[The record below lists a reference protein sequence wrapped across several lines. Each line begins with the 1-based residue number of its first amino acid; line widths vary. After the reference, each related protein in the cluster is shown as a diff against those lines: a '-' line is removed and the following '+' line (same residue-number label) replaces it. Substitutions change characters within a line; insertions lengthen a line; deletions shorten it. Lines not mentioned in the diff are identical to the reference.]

1 MNNTP
6 QLKGTATHFI
16 ELYKNKQG
24 YFSITNKRLYS
35 TPIRP
40 IKELEPSLQV
50 TKGTGCKTIAVWHI
64 TPHPFIDINQFKT
77 N

>member
-6 QLKGTATHFI
+6 QLKGTAIHFI
-16 ELYKNKQG
+16 EQYRYSNGNETQTCKLPLNYLREQLAATK
-24 YFSITNKRLYS
+24 SI
-35 TPIRP
+35 
-40 IKELEPSLQV
+40 
-50 TKGTGCKTIAVWHI
+50 KGKTIAVWHI